1 MSQITI
7 SWDRLT
13 TATEKM
19 CEDYCIW
26 PLSSVDDDVLKLHC
40 NECPLNNIGNEEYWE
55 EGAE

>member
-1 MSQITI
+1 MSDITI

-13 TATEKM
+13 TVMEKM
-19 CEDYCIW
+19 CDDYCLW
-26 PLSSVDDDVLKLHC
+26 PLSASSEDVLELHC